1 MSSKDKSMLPI
12 SREEVE
18 VDGVYTNEWGRE
30 ENLKRGEDFPTD
42 PIMGSTEWKLT
53 EFDFEN
59 HHDGRTDE
67 RLIVK
72 EKGHGKQQKV
82 KPKYTSNPDIND
94 PRS

>member
-1 MSSKDKSMLPI
+1 MSDKFNEMPPI

-30 ENLKRGEDFPTD
+30 ERLKRGESFPAD
-42 PIMGSTEWKLT
+42 PILGATEWRLT
-53 EFDFEN
+53 ELEFEN

-72 EKGHGKQQKV
+72 ETGHGKQQKLT
-82 KPKYTSNPDIND
+82 PKYTSD
-94 PRS
+94 PHPE

>member
-1 MSSKDKSMLPI
+1 MSGKDKDMHPV

-30 ENLKRGEDFPTD
+30 EHLKRGEAFPSD
-42 PIMGSTEWKLT
+42 PILGTTEWRLT
-53 EFDFEN
+53 EYDLEN

-72 EKGHGKQQKV
+72 EKGHGKQDKLEPQ
-82 KPKYTSNPDIND
+82 YTSDTD
-94 PRS
+94 